1 MTAGGG
7 RPAQIAILDYGIGNI
22 RSVEKAFEKVG
33 AEAVVTSDHAAAREA
48 DGVVVPGVGAFPEG
62 IKRLRES
69 GFDEL
74 VAERLTSAV
83 PVLGICLGM
92 QLLFESSTEHGSSWG
107 LGLLQGRVD
116 ELDAPGLKVPQMGWN
131 SVRWTRPSPL
141 TDGLPD
147 PSYFYF
153 VNSYSARVVDPHD
166 LLGEAVYGAPFTAV
180 VERAP
185 LYGTQFH
192 PEKSSA
198 HGLMLLE
205 NFCKISLHA
214 SDGYA

>member
-1 MTAGGG
+1 MTTGGG

-62 IKRLRES
+62 IKRLREA

-92 QLLFESSTEHGSSWG
+92 QLLFESSTEHESSWG

-116 ELDAPGLKVPQMGWN
+116 ELNAPGLKVPQMGWN

-166 LLGEAVYGAPFTAV
+166 LLGEAVFGAPFTAV

-198 HGLMLLE
+198 HGLKLLE